1 MREVTVQSALRGCF
15 VAVAVATFLSVV
27 AARAEPVRCSN
38 ESKTCVAACAALRDR
53 QSSSACITTCQARMA
68 SCQRTGC
75 WDDGSF
81 RYCGLLRQ

>member
-1 MREVTVQSALRGCF
+1 VRGAGLF
-15 VAVAVATFLSVV
+15 VLMTAAVVMFGVAPGG
-27 AARAEPVRCSN
+27 AEPVRCSN
-38 ESKTCVAACAALRDR
+38 ESKTCLSACATLRDK
-53 QSSSACITTCQARMA
+53 QSASACINTCQARMA

>member
-1 MREVTVQSALRGCF
+1 MNQIFAAIAI
-15 VAVAVATFLSVV
+15 AVLLCTTPVHAD
-27 AARAEPVRCSN
+27 PVRCSN
-38 ESKTCVAACAALRDR
+38 ESKTCLAACAALRDR
-53 QSSSACITTCQARMA
+53 QSSGACITVCQARMA